1 MDSVQVTIAAISS
14 VDQSLLDKG
23 RAHMDNLTKPRGS
36 LGYLEDLACRLYA
49 VSGGGDDRL
58 GVDPARIYTCAGDHG
73 VAASGV
79 SLFPQ
84 EVTRQMVFNFLN
96 RGAAINVLTECC
108 NVQLKVV
115 DAGCAGDPFPAHD
128 LLIDARVRSGTDDI
142 SKGPAMDT
150 ETCIR
155 AVNNGIRLAQTAA
168 EEGCRCLGTGEMGI
182 ANTTPSTALFCA
194 FFGFNPAEITG
205 PGTGLDEKGMQDK
218 AKVIEKALTVNKE
231 DIRSGDPLR
240 IMSAVG
246 GLEIACLTGLILG
259 GAARGIPVVIDG
271 FISTAAFAA
280 AWMFS
285 PHVLDYCFFAHASAE
300 PGYLKVMEKIGARAV
315 LDLDMRLGEGTGAA
329 MGVHILRCAAAIFND
344 MATFDQA
351 GVSN

>member
-1 MDSVQVTIAAISS
+1 MDSVQATIAAISS

-49 VSGGGDDRL
+49 VSGGQKGRL
-58 GVDPARIYTCAGDHG
+58 SVDPARIYTCAGDHG

-155 AVNNGIRLAQTAA
+155 AVNKGIWLAQTAA

-218 AKVIEKALTVNKE
+218 AKVIEKALAANKE
-231 DIRSGDPLR
+231 DVRSGDPLR
-240 IMSAVG
+240 IMAAVG

-259 GAARGIPVVIDG
+259 GAARGIPVIIDG
-271 FISTAAFAA
+271 FISTAAFAS
-280 AWMFS
+280 AWMLS
-285 PHVLDYCFFAHASAE
+285 PRVFDYCFFAHASAE
-300 PGYLKVMEKIGARAV
+300 PGYLKVIEKIGARPV